1 MTAVVQTGGLG
12 KRYGKRW
19 ALENIELSI
28 EKGEIVG
35 FIGPNG
41 AGKTTLISI
50 LAGLMRPSAGTVH
63 VATDRIGVISDR
75 FGCIPHL
82 SGRANLELLADIQN
96 RQPSGGIAQCLSA
109 VGLDPNDKRPV
120 KSYSLGMQQRLMIA
134 QAMIVEPELLL
145 LDEPTNGLD
154 PEGIV
159 LLRKWLLELSEKG
172 VAIFLASHLL
182 TEVEKLC
189 RRVILVNHGKILK
202 EIRLDDTGTPDV
214 GIVFSSRADYDR
226 FKNLGTYEFLDD
238 VNEGKSEQPRIR
250 IAGVDDLMPLMEC
263 IVAERI
269 AVEEIGRQRLS
280 LERAFLELLK

>member
-1 MTAVVQTGGLG
+1 MTAVVQTVALG

-19 ALENIELSI
+19 ALENIGLTI
-28 EKGEIVG
+28 QKGEIVG

-50 LAGLMRPSAGTVH
+50 LAGLMRPSAGTVR
-63 VATDRIGVISDR
+63 VATDRVGIVSDR

-96 RQPSGGIAQCLSA
+96 RQPAGGIAKCLAA

-189 RRVILVNHGKILK
+189 GRVILVNHGKVLK
-202 EIRLDDTGTPDV
+202 EFRLDDTATPDV
-214 GIVFSSRADYDR
+214 GIVFSTKRDYEKFRD
-226 FKNLGTYEFLDD
+226 LDAYQLID
-238 VNEGKSEQPRIR
+238 VATDKPEQPRVR
-250 IAGVDDLMPLMEC
+250 IPGADDLMAIMER
-263 IVAERI
+263 IVTERI
-269 AVEEIGRQRLS
+269 AVEEIGRQRIS
-280 LERAFLELLK
+280 LEHAFLELLK

>member
-1 MTAVVQTGGLG
+1 MTAVVHTKDLG
-12 KRYGKRW
+12 KRYGKRA
-19 ALENIELSI
+19 ALDGIDLTI
-28 EKGEIVG
+28 EKGEIIG

-41 AGKTTLISI
+41 AGKSTLISI
-50 LAGLMRPSAGTVH
+50 LAGLMRPTSGTFH
-63 VATDRIGVISDR
+63 IATNRIAVISDR

-82 SGRANLELLADIQN
+82 SGLANLELLADIQN
-96 RQPSGGIAQCLSA
+96 HRPATGIAHCLSA
-109 VGLDPNDKRPV
+109 VGLDPKDKRPI
-120 KSYSLGMQQRLMIA
+120 KAYSLGMQQRLMIA
-134 QAMIVEPELLL
+134 QAMLVEPELLL

-202 EIRLDDTGTPDV
+202 TISLEESGTPDV
-214 GIVFSSRADYDR
+214 GIVFSGRADYEK
-226 FKNLGTYEFLDD
+226 FKALGAYEFVD
-238 VNEGKSEQPRIR
+238 VDEGKPEHPRIR
-250 IAGVDDLMPLMEC
+250 IANVVDLMALIER

-269 AVEEIGRQRLS
+269 VVEEIGRQRIS
-280 LERAFLELLK
+280 LERAFLELFK

>member
-1 MTAVVQTGGLG
+1 MTAVVQTKDLG

-19 ALENIELSI
+19 ALENIQLTI

-41 AGKTTLISI
+41 AGKTTLISL
-50 LAGLMRPSAGTVH
+50 LAGLMRPTTGTVH
-63 VATDRIGVISDR
+63 VGTDRVGIVSDR

-96 RQPSGGIAQCLSA
+96 RQPAGGIAKCLSA

-202 EIRLDDTGTPDV
+202 EFRLDDTRTPDV
-214 GIVFSSRADYDR
+214 GIVFASRRDYEKFRELEAYAIIDVDADKPD
-226 FKNLGTYEFLDD
+226 
-238 VNEGKSEQPRIR
+238 QPRIR
-250 IAGVDDLMPLMEC
+250 IPGVDDLLPLMER
-263 IVAERI
+263 IVTERI
-269 AVEEIGRQRLS
+269 AVEEIGRQRIS